1 MPFVSSA
8 HPIYMKILDRYIV
21 TKFLK
26 TFLFV
31 VVLLNIVVCVIDY
44 TEKADD
50 FLANDVG
57 MLEILSSYYVNYFLF
72 MANQLSP
79 IAIFVSVVFVTAR
92 MSSHSEIIAMLSAGV
107 SFRRLLVPYIGGAA
121 FVGICIF
128 GLVGWVI
135 PNASKEKVAFE
146 VKYLKSPFFFDDR
159 NIHLRESDSTYVYM
173 QSFNNRINTGYRF
186 TIEKFEGNRLA
197 EKLSAEKVTWDST
210 QQKWNI
216 KKYNHHTFN
225 GDKEK
230 MYAGA
235 NLDTAFNI
243 TPEYFQS
250 KYKLNETMTLS
261 ELSDYIKMERKRG
274 MTKVD
279 MYLYEMY
286 ERYAYPFAILIL
298 TFMGVIVSA
307 RKSRQGAGFQI
318 AIGMFFAS
326 AYVLFVVVTRTA
338 AAKGS
343 LDPMLA
349 AWLPNVTFLGISWI
363 MYFTVPR

>member
-1 MPFVSSA
+1 
-8 HPIYMKILDRYIV
+8 MKILDRYIV
-21 TKFLK
+21 SKFLK

-50 FLANDVG
+50 FLANEVAFSTVISD
-57 MLEILSSYYVNYFLF
+57 YYLNYFLF

-79 IAIFVSVVFVTAR
+79 IAIFVAVVFITAK

-107 SFRRLLVPYIGGAA
+107 SFKRLILPYLGGAL
-121 FVGICIF
+121 FVAIIIF

-146 VKYLKSPFFFDDR
+146 VEYLKSPFFFDDR
-159 NIHLRESDSTYVYM
+159 NIHLRVSDSSYMYM

-186 TIEKFEGNRLA
+186 ALERFEDNRLA
-197 EKLSAEKVTWDST
+197 EKLWADKIEWDSAS
-210 QQKWNI
+210 QSWKI
-216 KKYNHHTFN
+216 PKYRLHTFN
-225 GDKEK
+225 GDKET
-230 MYAGA
+230 MRDGSD
-235 NLDTAFNI
+235 LDTVFNV

-250 KYKLNETMTLS
+250 KYKLNETMTLP
-261 ELSDYIKMERKRG
+261 ELNNYIAMEKKRG
-274 MTKVD
+274 MTQID
-279 MYLYEMY
+279 MYLYEKY

-326 AYVLFVVVTRTA
+326 AYVLFVVITRTA

-343 LDPMLA
+343 MDPMIA
-349 AWLPNVTFLGISWI
+349 AWLPNVTFLGISGI

>member
-1 MPFVSSA
+1 
-8 HPIYMKILDRYIV
+8 MKILDRYIV
-21 TKFLK
+21 ARFLK

-31 VVLLNIVVCVIDY
+31 VILLNIVVCVIDY

-50 FLANDVG
+50 FLANEVAFG
-57 MLEILSSYYVNYFLF
+57 TIMSEYYVNYFLF

-79 IAIFVSVVFVTAR
+79 IAIFVAVVFITAK

-107 SFRRLLVPYIGGAA
+107 SFRRLILPYLGGAL
-121 FVGICIF
+121 FVAIIIF

-146 VKYLKSPFFFDDR
+146 VEYLKSPFFFDDR
-159 NIHLRESDSTYVYM
+159 NIHLRVSDSTYMYM
-173 QSFNNRINTGYRF
+173 QSFNNRVNTGYRF
-186 TIEKFEGNRLA
+186 SLEKFEGNRLV
-197 EKLSAEKVTWDST
+197 EKLSADKIQWDSAGQT
-210 QQKWNI
+210 WKMAQ
-216 KKYNHHTFN
+216 YRVYTFE
-225 GDKEK
+225 GDQET
-230 MYAGA
+230 MREGSD
-235 NLDTAFNI
+235 LDTVFNI

-250 KYKLNETMTLS
+250 KYKLNETMTLP
-261 ELSDYIKMERKRG
+261 ELNNYIAMEKKRG
-274 MTKVD
+274 MTQID
-279 MYLYEMY
+279 MYLYEKY

-326 AYVLFVVVTRTA
+326 AYVLFVVITRTA

-343 LDPMLA
+343 MDPMLA
-349 AWLPNVTFLGISWI
+349 AWLPNVTFLGISGI